1 MVNGLLLWRDYSN
14 LRHGHGG
21 KHGVYGEQQQQQQ
34 AAEKPQTLP
43 QRLLFFGWWY
53 LANHMD
59 HHECENPSGMP
70 ATDIEESYDQGTPS

>member
-14 LRHGHGG
+14 LRHGHGANTG
-21 KHGVYGEQQQQQQ
+21 STGNNNSSSKQQ
-34 AAEKPQTLP
+34 KNRKRCPKDFF
-43 QRLLFFGWWY
+43 FFGWWY

-70 ATDIEESYDQGTPS
+70 ATDIEKSYDQGTPS